1 MSFDQAKPAIH
12 AQNLGKQYVLG
23 ASPYQRLWQLL
34 VGSSSNLSHFNALS
48 GVDINIAQ
56 GESIGIIGQNG
67 AGKSTLLQLLCGTLT
82 PSTGQLEV
90 NGQVAALLELGA
102 GFNQDFT
109 GRENILFSAALYGM
123 QAQHIEQHLQEIIDF
138 ADIGEF
144 IDQPVRTYS
153 SGMYVRLAFAIATSV
168 QPDILVIDEA
178 LSVGDGAFA
187 RKSFDRIMQLKQ
199 SGVTLLFCSHSL
211 FQVESL
217 CSRCIWLHQG
227 QVMAQGPSAEVIA
240 KYNDWLSQQAVAK
253 APIIRND
260 PGTVAGLTADATSD
274 GSSGAA
280 SSPELDPSLPSFKG
294 SAGSVRFTNLK
305 AHCDDLGG
313 TALTARSGQSL
324 LSVDFEFM
332 ADPQLPIPN
341 LALVVYSADGKI
353 VCSTGTWIDGIN
365 LTRGA
370 DGIGRAS
377 LNFPKLPLLKGQYSL
392 TAFLMC
398 ERAVHVYEAVEHF
411 ATVQVSQPHL
421 EQGLF
426 SIPHQWQT
434 I

>member
-260 PGTVAGLTADATSD
+260 QGTVAGLTADATSD
-274 GSSGAA
+274 GSSGTA
-280 SSPELDPSLPSFKG
+280 SSPELDSSPPSFKG
-294 SAGSVRFTNLK
+294 SAGSVRFTSLK

>member
-260 PGTVAGLTADATSD
+260 QGTVAGLTADATSD

-280 SSPELDPSLPSFKG
+280 SSPELDPSLPIFKG

>member
-1 MSFDQAKPAIH
+1 MSFDQAKPAIN

-123 QAQHIEQHLQEIIDF
+123 QALHIEKHLQEIIDF

-168 QPDILVIDEA
+168 KPDILVIDEA
-178 LSVGDGAFA
+178 LSVGDGAFS
-187 RKSFDRIMQLKQ
+187 RKSFDRIMQLKE

-240 KYNDWLSQQAVAK
+240 KYNDWLSQQSVAK
-253 APIIRND
+253 APVNSSAQ
-260 PGTVAGLTADATSD
+260 VAAIDSET
-274 GSSGAA
+274 
-280 SSPELDPSLPSFKG
+280 ELDPDLPNFKG
-294 SAGSVRFTNLK
+294 SAGSVRFTSLK
-305 AHCDDLGG
+305 ARCDDLGG
-313 TALTARSGQSL
+313 TALSARSGQSH

-353 VCSTGTWIDGIN
+353 VCSTGTWIDGIA

-370 DGIGRAS
+370 NGIGRAS

-426 SIPHQWQT
+426 SIPHQWQR

>member
-1 MSFDQAKPAIH
+1 MSFDHAKPAIH

-34 VGSSSNLSHFNALS
+34 VGSSSNLSHFSALS

-82 PSTGQLEV
+82 PSTGELEV

-123 QAQHIEQHLQEIIDF
+123 QALHIENHLQEIIDF

-260 PGTVAGLTADATSD
+260 QATAAGLTADTTSD
-274 GSSGAA
+274 TSSGTALT
-280 SSPELDPSLPSFKG
+280 PELDPSLPSFKG

-305 AHCDDLGG
+305 ARCDDLGG

-353 VCSTGTWIDGIN
+353 VCSTGTWIDGVE
-365 LTRGA
+365 LTRGL

>member
-1 MSFDQAKPAIH
+1 MSFDQAKPAIN

-34 VGSSSNLSHFNALS
+34 VGSSSNVSHFNALS

-123 QAQHIEQHLQEIIDF
+123 QALHIEKHLQEIIDF

-168 QPDILVIDEA
+168 KPDILVIDEA

-240 KYNDWLSQQAVAK
+240 QYNDWLSQQAVAK
-253 APIIRND
+253 VPFNRIEKA
-260 PGTVAGLTADATSD
+260 TASDAQLN
-274 GSSGAA
+274 
-280 SSPELDPSLPSFKG
+280 PELDPSPPSFKG
-294 SAGSVRFTNLK
+294 SAGSVRFTSLK

>member
-1 MSFDQAKPAIH
+1 MSFDHAKPAIH

-123 QAQHIEQHLQEIIDF
+123 QALHIEKHLQEIIDF

-168 QPDILVIDEA
+168 KPDILVIDEA
-178 LSVGDGAFA
+178 LSVGDGAFS
-187 RKSFDRIMQLKQ
+187 RKSFDRIMQLKE

-260 PGTVAGLTADATSD
+260 QGTVAGLTADATSD

-280 SSPELDPSLPSFKG
+280 SSPELDLSLPSFKG
-294 SAGSVRFTNLK
+294 SAGSVRFTNLN

-353 VCSTGTWIDGIN
+353 VCSTGTWIEGIN

>member
-1 MSFDQAKPAIH
+1 MSFDHAKPAIN

-123 QAQHIEQHLQEIIDF
+123 QALHIEKHLQEIIDF

-168 QPDILVIDEA
+168 KPDILVIDEA
-178 LSVGDGAFA
+178 LSVGDGAFS
-187 RKSFDRIMQLKQ
+187 RKSFDRIMQLKE

-240 KYNDWLSQQAVAK
+240 KYNDWLSQQSVAK
-253 APIIRND
+253 APVNSSAQ
-260 PGTVAGLTADATSD
+260 VAAIDSET
-274 GSSGAA
+274 
-280 SSPELDPSLPSFKG
+280 ELDPDLPNFKG
-294 SAGSVRFTNLK
+294 SAGSVRFTSLK
-305 AHCDDLGG
+305 ARCDDLGG
-313 TALTARSGQSL
+313 TALSARSGQSH

-353 VCSTGTWIDGIN
+353 VCSTGTWIDGIA

-370 DGIGRAS
+370 NGIGRAS

-426 SIPHQWQT
+426 SIPHQWQR

>member
-34 VGSSSNLSHFNALS
+34 VGSSSNVSHFNALS

-260 PGTVAGLTADATSD
+260 QGTVAGLTADATSD
-274 GSSGAA
+274 GSSGTA
-280 SSPELDPSLPSFKG
+280 SSPELDPSLPIFKG

>member
-280 SSPELDPSLPSFKG
+280 SSPELDLSLPSFKG
-294 SAGSVRFTNLK
+294 SAGSVRFTSLK

-426 SIPHQWQT
+426 SIPHQWQ
-434 I
+434 II

>member
-34 VGSSSNLSHFNALS
+34 VGSSSSLSHFSALS
-48 GVDINIAQ
+48 GVDIHIAQ
-56 GESIGIIGQNG
+56 GESVGIIGQNG

-123 QAQHIEQHLQEIIDF
+123 QALHIEKHLQEIIDF

-253 APIIRND
+253 APFSRIEQATASD
-260 PGTVAGLTADATSD
+260 ATADAAVTELNPEPVP
-274 GSSGAA
+274 
-280 SSPELDPSLPSFKG
+280 SPQSFKG
-294 SAGSVRFTNLK
+294 AAGSVRFTNLK

-353 VCSTGTWIDGIN
+353 VCSTGTWIDGIS

-426 SIPHQWQT
+426 SIPHQWQK

>member
-34 VGSSSNLSHFNALS
+34 VGSSSNVSHFNALS

-240 KYNDWLSQQAVAK
+240 KYNDWLSQQSVAK
-253 APIIRND
+253 APD
-260 PGTVAGLTADATSD
+260 PQLNT
-274 GSSGAA
+274 
-280 SSPELDPSLPSFKG
+280 ELDPSLPSFKG

-324 LSVDFEFM
+324 LSVDFEFV

>member
-34 VGSSSNLSHFNALS
+34 VGSSSNVSHFNALS

-82 PSTGQLEV
+82 PSTGHLEV

-260 PGTVAGLTADATSD
+260 QGTVAGLIADATSD
-274 GSSGAA
+274 GSSGTA
-280 SSPELDPSLPSFKG
+280 SSPELDPNPPSFKG
-294 SAGSVRFTNLK
+294 AAGSVRFTNLK

-313 TALTARSGQSL
+313 TALIARSGQSL
-324 LSVDFEFM
+324 LCVDFEFM

-353 VCSTGTWIDGIN
+353 VCSTGTWIDGIS

>member
-1 MSFDQAKPAIH
+1 MSFDHAKPAIN

-123 QAQHIEQHLQEIIDF
+123 QALHIEKHLQEIIDF

-168 QPDILVIDEA
+168 KPDILVIDEA
-178 LSVGDGAFA
+178 LSVGDGAFS
-187 RKSFDRIMQLKQ
+187 RKSFDRIMQLKE

-217 CSRCIWLHQG
+217 CSRCIWLHHG

-240 KYNDWLSQQAVAK
+240 KYNDWLSQQSVAK
-253 APIIRND
+253 APVNSSAQ
-260 PGTVAGLTADATSD
+260 VAAIDSET
-274 GSSGAA
+274 
-280 SSPELDPSLPSFKG
+280 ELDPDLPNFKG
-294 SAGSVRFTNLK
+294 SAGSVRFTSLK
-305 AHCDDLGG
+305 ARCDDLGG
-313 TALTARSGQSL
+313 TALSARSGQSH

-353 VCSTGTWIDGIN
+353 VCSTGTWIDGIA

-370 DGIGRAS
+370 NGIGRAS

-426 SIPHQWQT
+426 SIPHQWQR

>member
-1 MSFDQAKPAIH
+1 MSFDRAKPAIH

-34 VGSSSNLSHFNALS
+34 VGSSSNLSHFSALS

-56 GESIGIIGQNG
+56 GESVGIIGQNG

-240 KYNDWLSQQAVAK
+240 KYNDWLSQQSVAK
-253 APIIRND
+253 APD
-260 PGTVAGLTADATSD
+260 PQLN
-274 GSSGAA
+274 
-280 SSPELDPSLPSFKG
+280 PELDPSPPIFKG

-365 LTRGA
+365 LTRSA

>member
-123 QAQHIEQHLQEIIDF
+123 QAQHIEQHLEEIIDF
-138 ADIGEF
+138 ADIGDF

-253 APIIRND
+253 ASIIRND
-260 PGTVAGLTADATSD
+260 QGTVAGLTADATSD

-280 SSPELDPSLPSFKG
+280 SSSELDLSLPIFKG

>member
-1 MSFDQAKPAIH
+1 
-12 AQNLGKQYVLG
+12 
-23 ASPYQRLWQLL
+23 
-34 VGSSSNLSHFNALS
+34 
-48 GVDINIAQ
+48 
-56 GESIGIIGQNG
+56 
-67 AGKSTLLQLLCGTLT
+67 
-82 PSTGQLEV
+82 
-90 NGQVAALLELGA
+90 
-102 GFNQDFT
+102 
-109 GRENILFSAALYGM
+109 
-123 QAQHIEQHLQEIIDF
+123 
-138 ADIGEF
+138 
-144 IDQPVRTYS
+144 
-153 SGMYVRLAFAIATSV
+153 
-168 QPDILVIDEA
+168 
-178 LSVGDGAFA
+178 
-187 RKSFDRIMQLKQ
+187 
-199 SGVTLLFCSHSL
+199 
-211 FQVESL
+211 
-217 CSRCIWLHQG
+217 
-227 QVMAQGPSAEVIA
+227 MAQGPSAEVIA
-240 KYNDWLSQQAVAK
+240 QYNDWLSQQSVAK
-253 APIIRND
+253 APD
-260 PGTVAGLTADATSD
+260 PQLN
-274 GSSGAA
+274 
-280 SSPELDPSLPSFKG
+280 PELDPSPPSFKG

>member
-90 NGQVAALLELGA
+90 KGQVAALLELGA

-240 KYNDWLSQQAVAK
+240 QYNDWLSQQSVAK
-253 APIIRND
+253 APD
-260 PGTVAGLTADATSD
+260 PQLNT
-274 GSSGAA
+274 
-280 SSPELDPSLPSFKG
+280 ELDPNPPSFKG

>member
-260 PGTVAGLTADATSD
+260 QGTVAGLTADATSD
-274 GSSGAA
+274 VSSGTA

-370 DGIGRAS
+370 DGVGRAS

>member
-1 MSFDQAKPAIH
+1 MSFDHSKPAIH

-34 VGSSSNLSHFNALS
+34 VGTSSNLSHFNALS

-56 GESIGIIGQNG
+56 GESVGIIGQNG

-123 QAQHIEQHLQEIIDF
+123 QALHIEKHLQEIIDF

-168 QPDILVIDEA
+168 NPDILVIDEA

-227 QVMAQGPSAEVIA
+227 QVIAQGPSAEVIA

-260 PGTVAGLTADATSD
+260 KATAAGLTADTTSD
-274 GSSGAA
+274 TSSGTALT
-280 SSPELDPSLPSFKG
+280 PELNPSLPSFKG
-294 SAGSVRFTNLK
+294 SAGSVRFTKLK
-305 AHCDDLGG
+305 ARCDDLGG

-353 VCSTGTWIDGIN
+353 VCSTGTWIDGVE
-365 LTRGA
+365 LTRGL
-370 DGIGRAS
+370 DGLGRAS

>member
-34 VGSSSNLSHFNALS
+34 VGSSSNVSHFNALS

-240 KYNDWLSQQAVAK
+240 KYNDWLSQQSVAK
-253 APIIRND
+253 APD
-260 PGTVAGLTADATSD
+260 PKLNT
-274 GSSGAA
+274 
-280 SSPELDPSLPSFKG
+280 ELDPSPPSFKG
-294 SAGSVRFTNLK
+294 SAGSVRFTSLK

>member
-34 VGSSSNLSHFNALS
+34 VGSSSNLSHFSALS

-67 AGKSTLLQLLCGTLT
+67 AGKSTLLQWLCGTLT

-123 QAQHIEQHLQEIIDF
+123 QALHIEKHLQEIIDF

-253 APIIRND
+253 VPIIRND
-260 PGTVAGLTADATSD
+260 QGTVAGLTADATSD
-274 GSSGAA
+274 GSSGTA
-280 SSPELDPSLPSFKG
+280 SSPELDPSPPIFKG
-294 SAGSVRFTNLK
+294 AAGSVRFINLK

-313 TALTARSGQSL
+313 TALIARSGQSL

-353 VCSTGTWIDGIN
+353 VCSTGTWIDGIS